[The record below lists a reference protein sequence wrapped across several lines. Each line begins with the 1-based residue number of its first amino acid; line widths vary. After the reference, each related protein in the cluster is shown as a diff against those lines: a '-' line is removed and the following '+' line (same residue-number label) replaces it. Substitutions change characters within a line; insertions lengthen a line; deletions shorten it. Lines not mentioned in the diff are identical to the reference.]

1 MSDNLPAGVTDYD
14 IDRSQGYDPRAEA
27 RAERERR
34 ADDDYERMRDDELR
48 AWHVD
53 VRREAARQQSNAVRG
68 ILGESRI
75 TRDNAAQT
83 IQDRCDDAAYV
94 LRSDAVSDE
103 GKRDEVVALMAACLR
118 VLDMLEDER

>member
-34 ADDDYERMRDDELR
+34 ADDDYERMRDDKLR
-48 AWHVD
+48 AWHAH
-53 VRREAARQQSNAVRG
+53 VRHEANRQQSNAVRG
-68 ILGESRI
+68 SGILGESII
-75 TRDNAAQT
+75 TRYNAAQT
-83 IQDRCDDAAYV
+83 LQDRCDDAAYV

-103 GKRDEVVALMAACLR
+103 GKRHEVVALMAACLR
-118 VLDMLEDER
+118 VLDMLEE

>member
-27 RAERERR
+27 RARREID
-34 ADDDYERMRDDELR
+34 ADNEYGRMRDESSLSWFR
-48 AWHVD
+48 E
-53 VRREAARQQSNAVRG
+53 VREHANRQQSNAVRG
-68 ILGESRI
+68 TLGESII

-83 IQDRCDDAAYV
+83 LQDRCDDAAYV

-103 GKRDEVVALMAACLR
+103 GKRHELVALMAACLR
-118 VLDMLEDER
+118 VIDMLEEER